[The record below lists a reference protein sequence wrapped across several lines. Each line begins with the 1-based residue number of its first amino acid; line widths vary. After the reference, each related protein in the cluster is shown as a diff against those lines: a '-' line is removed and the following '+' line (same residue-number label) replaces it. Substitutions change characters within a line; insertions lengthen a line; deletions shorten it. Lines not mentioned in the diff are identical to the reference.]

1 MRAVAA
7 DQGIATFVARKQLM
21 IACSR
26 NQRVVARPAIN
37 AVRSVATMNGI
48 VTGAGHHYIIAGV
61 LQGHMVVSTASYDQ
75 HVIVAMN
82 RQIGVT
88 RHVLDNDLQRR
99 VRGDR
104 VGGRGKVQD
113 LSIGIE
119 RLTSIADLNLDCW
132 VIVMVVMMVM
142 MASVMAM
149 IIVIVVIM
157 MLVIVVVIVK
167 AAVIQQIIDNCRSSG
182 WVDIWRE
189 KMIQLGPVQIISRH
203 LLPLHCDSIFFELL
217 QETTT
222 ALQRFS

>member
-1 MRAVAA
+1 
-7 DQGIATFVARKQLM
+7 
-21 IACSR
+21 
-26 NQRVVARPAIN
+26 
-37 AVRSVATMNGI
+37 MNGI